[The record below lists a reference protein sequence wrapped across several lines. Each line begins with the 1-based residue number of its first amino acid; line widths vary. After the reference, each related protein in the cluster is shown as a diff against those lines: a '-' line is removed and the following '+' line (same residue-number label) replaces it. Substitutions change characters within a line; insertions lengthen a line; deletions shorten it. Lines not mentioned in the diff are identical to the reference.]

1 MKNKTLIL
9 LMMCSLLSACAGITY
24 HAEPPQIS
32 VSNIQL
38 VDAQLL
44 EQRYELTLRVQ
55 NINDFPLFIKGL
67 SYKLYINGS
76 EFAHGISKQPLDILP
91 YEEQLLTVSLV
102 SNTFGL
108 IQQFKSLNNKA
119 INFRLSG
126 HVSHG
131 TIANSIS
138 LYNLPFEKT
147 GTLDL
152 STLFNK

>member
-1 MKNKTLIL
+1 MKNKILIL
-9 LMMCSLLSACAGITY
+9 LTLCFLLSACAGITY

-44 EQRYELTLRVQ
+44 EQRYGLTLRVQ
-55 NINDFPLFIKGL
+55 NTNDFPLFIKGL
-67 SYKLYINGS
+67 SYKLHINGS
-76 EFAHGISKQPLDILP
+76 EFAHGVSKQTLDILP

-108 IQQFKSLNNKA
+108 IQQFKSLNYKA

-131 TIANSIS
+131 TIANPIS
-138 LYNLPFEKT
+138 LYNLPFEKV

-152 STLFNK
+152 SSVFNK

>member
-1 MKNKTLIL
+1 MKNKTPIL
-9 LMMCSLLSACAGITY
+9 VVLCFLLSACAGITY

-32 VSNIQL
+32 ISNIQL
-38 VDAQLL
+38 IDAQLL
-44 EQRYELTLRVQ
+44 EQSYKLTLRVQ
-55 NINDFPLFIKGL
+55 NTNDFPLFIKGL
-67 SYKLYINGS
+67 SYKLHINGT
-76 EFAHGISKQPLDILP
+76 EFAHGVSKQTLNVLP

-108 IQQFKSLNNKA
+108 IKQLKSLNNKA
-119 INFRLSG
+119 LNFRLSG

-131 TIANSIS
+131 TIANPIS
-138 LYNLPFEKT
+138 LYSLPFEKA